1 MRTAYVL
8 YIEDNTVGP
17 CLHLIRRVCNPRSS
31 ARPHITVRLIHKLQE
46 NTDLYLNTSVDEI
59 DIVEPGTFG
68 LENTK
73 SAQNYTVFVKC
84 KSDVLEALSYRPDYP
99 YSIFHVTLYDGSSL
113 EFAKKLLQVLQ
124 RFTWGFTVA
133 LPKQTKLSKIE
144 IGRHKRNN
152 RTADRIYLDKP
163 KLLFH
168 TITSERLSANLLANL
183 TNVQRLEFTEAI
195 CAHLHNATAKFPK
208 IEPRSGLADDKS
220 RKDSLQITGQEFD
233 YYSLRSSKKLAD
245 DYELFMR
252 NQLLYL
258 TPPELA
264 HDIVKYTV
272 SKISPEIGVVDFG
285 DPAVGTGVFFS
296 ALLNVLSNDK
306 INSAIGVEIDP
317 KRIDETRNRWSHK
330 RLVVEPGDYLH
341 MDKLPPRTLIIANP
355 PYLRYQQIPTAYRLK
370 LQERA
375 SVQMGMR
382 ISGQSSLYVY
392 FLLLSH
398 GWMKR
403 EAIAAWLIPSEFME
417 TNYGA
422 VVRKYLTERVELIRI
437 HRFKPDKIQFENVLV
452 TSAVVVFRNCPPT
465 LGQKVMLSSG
475 ENLLNPEHTEHVTL
489 SELINESKWKV
500 PWIRRHTSSTFLPR
514 IGDLFTVH
522 RGLATGANTFFI
534 MERSV
539 AAQRGIPEVALRP
552 ILPKARTL
560 ETDVI
565 EREKDGYPRVF
576 PQLCLLDCELSEEE
590 IRIMYPSLLNY
601 LKTAPEKVLKST
613 LVRGRKPWYRQEQRQ
628 PSPFLCT
635 YMGRGSNSCVPLY
648 FLWNK
653 SDAVASNTY
662 LMLYPREELGRLVTE
677 QPDTL
682 KKVFAL
688 LKEISSQELLANGRV
703 YGGGLHKIE
712 PKELLNVRFLSF
724 PPWLEEVVQKYL
736 PLVQVKAV

>member
-1 MRTAYVL
+1 MRTAFVL
-8 YIEDNTVGP
+8 YVADDLVGP
-17 CLHLIRRVCNPRSS
+17 CLHLIRRVCNPESI
-31 ARPHITVRLIHKLQE
+31 ARPHITVRYPIDRLRE
-46 NTDLYLNTSVDEI
+46 NLALSLNTSVDEI
-59 DIVEPGTFG
+59 DIVEPGAFG
-68 LENTK
+68 LENAK
-73 SAQNYTVFVKC
+73 STQNYTVFIKC
-84 KSDVLEALSYRPDYP
+84 NSDLLEGVSYRPDYP
-99 YSIFHVTLYDGSSL
+99 DSIIHITLYNGRRL
-113 EFAKKLLQVLQ
+113 KFAKQLLQILLH
-124 RFTWGFTVA
+124 FAWGFTVA
-133 LPKQTKLSKIE
+133 LPKQTKLTRIE
-144 IGRHKRNN
+144 IGRRKKNN
-152 RTADRIYLDKP
+152 RTEDRVYLK
-163 KLLFH
+163 KLGLLFH
-168 TITSERLSANLLANL
+168 TITSERLSATLLASL
-183 TNVQRLEFTEAI
+183 TDMQRLEFTEAI
-195 CAHLHNATAKFPK
+195 CAYLHDATAKFPK
-208 IEPRSGLADDKS
+208 IAPRSGLADEKS
-220 RKDSLQITGQEFD
+220 RKDSLRTAEQEFD
-233 YYSLRSSKKLAD
+233 YYSLGSSKRLSE
-245 DYELFMR
+245 DYELLIR
-252 NQLLYL
+252 DQLLHP

-264 HDIVKYTV
+264 HDIVKYAV

-296 ALLNVLSNDK
+296 ALLNVLPNDK
-306 INSAIGVEIDP
+306 INSAIGIDIDP
-317 KRIDETRNRWSHK
+317 KRVNETRKRWSHK
-330 RLVVEPGDYLH
+330 RLTVESGDYLH
-341 MDKLPPRTLIIANP
+341 MDKLPLRTLIVANP

-422 VVRKYLTERVELIRI
+422 VIRKYLTERVELIRI
-437 HRFKPDKIQFENVLV
+437 HRFKPHEIQFENVLV

-465 LGQKVMLSSG
+465 LGQTVMLSSG
-475 ENLLNPEHTEHVTL
+475 GNLLNPEHIEHVTP

-500 PWIRRHTSSTFLPR
+500 PWIRRYTSSTLLPR

-576 PQLCLLDCELSEEE
+576 PQLCLLDCALSQEE
-590 IRIMYPSLLNY
+590 IKIMYPSLLNY

-635 YMGRGSNSCVPLY
+635 YMGRGSNRCVPLY

-662 LMLYPREELGRLVTE
+662 LMLYPREKLGKLVTE
-677 QPDTL
+677 QPNTL

-688 LKEISSQELLANGRV
+688 LKEISSQDLLANGRV

-724 PPWLEEVVQKYL
+724 PPWLEEVVQEYL
-736 PLVQVKAV
+736 PLV

>member
-8 YIEDNTVGP
+8 YITDDIVGP
-17 CLHLIRRVCNPRSS
+17 CLHLIRSVCNPESRS
-31 ARPHITVRLIHKLQE
+31 RPHVTVRYPVDRLQD
-46 NTDLYLNTSVDEI
+46 NLTAVQNLTIDEI
-59 DIVEPGTFG
+59 DIVEPGAFG
-68 LENTK
+68 LEDTNTT
-73 SAQNYTVFVKC
+73 QTRTVFVKC
-84 KSDVLEALSYRPDYP
+84 NSDVLEAQSYKPDYP
-99 YSIFHVTLYDGSSL
+99 DSIFHITLYEGRSL
-113 EFAKKLLQVLQ
+113 EFAKQLLQILR
-124 RFTWGFTVA
+124 RFAWGFTVA
-133 LPKQTKLSKIE
+133 LPEQPKLTKIE
-144 IGRHKRNN
+144 IGRHNRNN
-152 RTADRIYLDKP
+152 RTDDRVYPNKL

-168 TITSERLSANLLANL
+168 TITSERLSATLLASL
-183 TNVQRLEFTEAI
+183 TDTQRLKFTEAI
-195 CAHLHNATAKFPK
+195 CAHLHNATTKFPK
-208 IEPRSGLADDKS
+208 VAPRSGLTDEKS
-220 RKDSLQITGQEFD
+220 RKDSLEIAGQEFD
-233 YYSLRSSKKLAD
+233 YYTLASGKRLAE
-245 DYELFMR
+245 DYELFTK

-264 HDIVKYTV
+264 HDIVKYAV
-272 SKISPEIGVVDFG
+272 SKLSPDTGAVDFG

-296 ALLNVLSNDK
+296 ALLNILSNDK
-306 INSAIGVEIDP
+306 INSAIGIDIDS
-317 KRIDETRNRWSHK
+317 KMVDETRKRWSH
-330 RLVVEPGDYLH
+330 RGLLVEPGDYLH
-341 MDKLPPRTLIIANP
+341 MDKLPPRTLIVANP
-355 PYLRYQQIPTAYRLK
+355 PYVRYQRVPTAYRQK

-375 SVQMGMR
+375 STQMGMR

-392 FLLLSH
+392 FILLSH

-403 EAIAAWLIPSEFME
+403 GAVAAWLIPSEFME

-465 LGQKVMLSSG
+465 PDQTVMLSSG
-475 ENLLNPEHTEHVTL
+475 GNLLNPEHTEQVTL

-500 PWIRRHTSSTFLPR
+500 PWIRRRISSSLPPR

-522 RGLATGANTFFI
+522 RGLATGANAFFI

-539 AAQRGIPEVALRP
+539 AAQRGIPEIALRP

-576 PQLCLLDCELSEEE
+576 PQLCLLDCGLSQEE
-590 IRIMYPSLLNY
+590 IRITYPSLLDY

-635 YMGRGSNSCVPLY
+635 YMGRGSSSCVPLY

-662 LMLYPREELGRLVTE
+662 LMLYPHEALGRLVTE

-682 KKVFAL
+682 GRVFAL
-688 LKEISSQELLANGRV
+688 LKEISSQDLLANGRV

-712 PKELLNVRFLSF
+712 PKELLNVRFPSLPS
-724 PPWLEEVVQKYL
+724 WLEEVVQEHL
-736 PLVQVKAV
+736 PLV

>member
-1 MRTAYVL
+1 ML
-8 YIEDNTVGP
+8 YISDDIVGP
-17 CLHLIRRVCNPRSS
+17 CLHLIRRVCNPESNSRS
-31 ARPHITVRLIHKLQE
+31 HVTVRYPIDRLQG
-46 NTDLYLNTSVDEI
+46 NLTAVQNLTIDMI
-59 DIVEPGTFG
+59 DIVEPGAFG
-68 LENTK
+68 LEDDNPTEIR
-73 SAQNYTVFVKC
+73 TVFVKC
-84 KSDVLEALSYRPDYP
+84 NSDLLEAQSYKPDYP
-99 YSIFHVTLYDGSSL
+99 DSIFHITLYGGRSL
-113 EFAKKLLQVLQ
+113 DFAQQLLQVLR
-124 RFTWGFTVA
+124 RFTWGFTVK
-133 LPKQTKLSKIE
+133 LPKQTKLTRIE
-144 IGRHKRNN
+144 VGRHKKNN
-152 RTADRIYLDKP
+152 RTDDRIYLDET

-168 TITSERLSANLLANL
+168 TITSKQLSATLLASL
-183 TNVQRLEFTEAI
+183 TDMQRLEFTEAI
-195 CAHLHNATAKFPK
+195 CVHLHDATAKFPK
-208 IEPRSGLADDKS
+208 IAPRSGIADEKN
-220 RKDSLQITGQEFD
+220 RTDSLQITGQEFD
-233 YYSLRSSKKLAD
+233 YYSLMSSKRLSE
-245 DYELFMR
+245 DYELFKK
-252 NQLLYL
+252 NQLIYL

-264 HDIVKYTV
+264 HDIVKYAV
-272 SKISPEIGVVDFG
+272 GKISPEIRAVDFG
-285 DPAVGTGVFFS
+285 DPAVGTGIFFS

-306 INSAIGVEIDP
+306 INSAIGVDVDS
-317 KRIDETRNRWSHK
+317 KRVNETRNRWSH
-330 RLVVEPGDYLH
+330 RGLVVEPGDYLH
-341 MDKLPPRTLIIANP
+341 MDKLPPRTLIVANP
-355 PYLRYQQIPTAYRLK
+355 PYLRYQKIPTAYRLK

-375 SVQMGMR
+375 SVQMRMR

-403 EAIAAWLIPSEFME
+403 EAVAAWLIPSEFME

-452 TSAVVVFRNCPPT
+452 TSAVVVFRNCPPNP
-465 LGQKVMLSSG
+465 GQTVMLSSG

-500 PWIRRHTSSTFLPR
+500 PWLRRHTSSTLPPR

-552 ILPKARTL
+552 ILPKARAL

-565 EREKDGYPRVF
+565 ERENDGYPRVF
-576 PQLCLLDCELSEEE
+576 PQLCLLDCELSKEE
-590 IRIMYPSLLNY
+590 IEIMYPSLLNY
-601 LKTAPEKVLKST
+601 LKTAPEKVLKSA
-613 LVRGRKPWYRQEQRQ
+613 LVRGRKPWYRQERRE

-648 FLWNK
+648 FIWNK

-662 LMLYPREELGRLVTE
+662 LMLYPCKELGRLVTK

-682 KKVFAL
+682 KKVFDL
-688 LKEISSQELLANGRV
+688 LKEIDSQDLLANGRV

-724 PPWLEEVVQKYL
+724 PTWLEEVVQEHL
-736 PLVQVKAV
+736 SLV